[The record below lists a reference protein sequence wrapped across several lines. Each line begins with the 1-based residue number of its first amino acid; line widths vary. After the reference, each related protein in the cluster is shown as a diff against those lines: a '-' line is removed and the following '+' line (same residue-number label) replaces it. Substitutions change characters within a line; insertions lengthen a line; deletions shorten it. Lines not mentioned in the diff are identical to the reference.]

1 MMDVTSKYVVTETD
15 KSIGY
20 DYTNK
25 LYPEDTVTISNKS
38 EIGKEMVKKFTGDND
53 EIPYV

>member
-38 EIGKEMVKKFTGDND
+38 EIGKEMVKKFTWDND

>member
-38 EIGKEMVKKFTGDND
+38 EIGKEMVKKFT
-53 EIPYV
+53 